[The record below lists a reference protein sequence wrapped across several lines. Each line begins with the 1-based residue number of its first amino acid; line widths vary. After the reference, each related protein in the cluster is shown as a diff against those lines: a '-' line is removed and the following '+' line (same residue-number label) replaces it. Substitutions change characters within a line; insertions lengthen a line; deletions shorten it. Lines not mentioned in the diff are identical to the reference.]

1 MALREIN
8 LTPHEILARREFLRH
23 LGFWAGCL
31 LISLALIWGFY
42 FFQEY
47 TLSAKRRKVAELK
60 KMHLSLGTKIDEI
73 KVMRAELN
81 ALRQK
86 LSGLENITF
95 NKPYSRIFAELSNL
109 INEQTWLT
117 QLNIDSGLAEET
129 AAKLKL
135 TGFSF
140 SAEELGNFLDQ
151 LQSAPLFE
159 TVILQQ
165 ARENETVRL
174 SKNTNAP
181 MRLIQFN
188 IECNI

>member
-8 LTPHEILARREFLRH
+8 LTPSEILARREFLRH

-31 LISLALIWGFY
+31 LISLALIWGF
-42 FFQEY
+42 FFLQENA
-47 TLSAKRRKVAELK
+47 LSAKRRKVAELK
-60 KMHLSLGTKIDEI
+60 RMHLNLGAKIDEI
-73 KVMRAELN
+73 KLMRAELN

-86 LSGLENITF
+86 QSGLEDITL
-95 NKPYSRIFAELSNL
+95 NKPYSRIFAELSDL
-109 INEQTWLT
+109 INENTWLT
-117 QLNIDSGLAEET
+117 QLNIDSGLEQET
-129 AAKLKL
+129 VARLKL

-151 LQSAPLFE
+151 LQGAPLFE
-159 TVILQQ
+159 KVVLQQ
-165 ARENETVRL
+165 ARENETVQL
-174 SKNTNAP
+174 SKNTRAP

>member
-8 LTPHEILARREFLRH
+8 LTPSEILARREFLRH
-23 LGFWAGCL
+23 LGFWAGCV

-42 FFQEY
+42 FLQEY
-47 TLSAKRRKVAELK
+47 TLSAKKRKVAELK
-60 KMHLSLGTKIDEI
+60 KMHLNLGSKIDEI
-73 KVMRAELN
+73 KVKRAELN

-86 LSGLENITF
+86 LSGLEDITL
-95 NKPYSRIFAELSNL
+95 NKPYSRIFAELSDL

-117 QLNIDSGLAEET
+117 QLNIDSGLEEET
-129 AAKLKL
+129 AARLKL

-159 TVILQQ
+159 TVVLRQ
-165 ARENETVRL
+165 ARENETVQL
-174 SKNTNAP
+174 SKNTHTP

>member
-8 LTPHEILARREFLRH
+8 LTPSEILARREFLRH
-23 LGFWAGCL
+23 LGFWAGCV

-42 FFQEY
+42 FLQEY

-60 KMHLSLGTKIDEI
+60 KMHLSLGAKIDEI

-86 LSGLENITF
+86 LSGLEDITL
-95 NKPYSRIFAELSNL
+95 NKPYSRIFAELSDL

-117 QLNIDSGLAEET
+117 QLNIDSGLEEET
-129 AAKLKL
+129 AARLKL

-159 TVILQQ
+159 TVVLQQ

-174 SKNTNAP
+174 RKNTNAP

-188 IECNI
+188 IECDI

>member
-117 QLNIDSGLAEET
+117 QLNVDSGLAEET

-174 SKNTNAP
+174 SKNTKAP

>member
-8 LTPHEILARREFLRH
+8 LTPGEILARREFLRH

-42 FFQEY
+42 FLQEY
-47 TLSAKRRKVAELK
+47 TLSAKKRKVAELK

-73 KVMRAELN
+73 KLMRAELN

-86 LSGLENITF
+86 LSGLENITL
-95 NKPYSRIFAELSNL
+95 NKPYSRIFAELSDL
-109 INEQTWLT
+109 INEHTWLT
-117 QLNIDSGLAEET
+117 QLNIDSGLEEE
-129 AAKLKL
+129 AAASLKL

-151 LQSAPLFE
+151 LSSEPLFK
-159 TVILQQ
+159 TVVLQQ
-165 ARENETVRL
+165 AREYETVQL
-174 SKNTNAP
+174 TKNTHAP
-181 MRLIQFN
+181 IRLIQFN

>member
-1 MALREIN
+1 M
-8 LTPHEILARREFLRH
+8 
-23 LGFWAGCL
+23 
-31 LISLALIWGFY
+31 
-42 FFQEY
+42 
-47 TLSAKRRKVAELK
+47 AELK
-60 KMHLSLGTKIDEI
+60 KMHLSLGAKIDEI

-86 LSGLENITF
+86 LSGLENITL
-95 NKPYSRIFAELSNL
+95 NKPYSRIFAELSDL

-117 QLNIDSGLAEET
+117 QLNLDSGLAEET

-135 TGFSF
+135 TGFSL

-159 TVILQQ
+159 TVVLQQ

-174 SKNTNAP
+174 NNNTNAP

>member
-8 LTPHEILARREFLRH
+8 LTPSEILVRREFLRH

-31 LISLALIWGFY
+31 LISFALIWGFY
-42 FFQEY
+42 FLQEHA
-47 TLSAKRRKVAELK
+47 LSAKRHKVAELK

-73 KVMRAELN
+73 KLMRAELN
-81 ALRQK
+81 TLRQK
-86 LSGLENITF
+86 QSGLEDITL
-95 NKPYSRIFAELSNL
+95 NKPYSRILAELSDL

-117 QLNIDSGLAEET
+117 QLNIDSGLERET
-129 AAKLKL
+129 AARLKL

-151 LQSAPLFE
+151 LQSAPLFK
-159 TVILQQ
+159 TVVLQQ
-165 ARENETVRL
+165 AREHETAQL
-174 SKNTNAP
+174 SKNTHAP
-181 MRLIQFN
+181 IRLIHFN

>member
-159 TVILQQ
+159 IVILQQ

>member
-174 SKNTNAP
+174 SKNTKAP

>member
-8 LTPHEILARREFLRH
+8 LTPSEILARREFLRH
-23 LGFWAGCL
+23 LGFWAGCV

-42 FFQEY
+42 FLQEY

-60 KMHLSLGTKIDEI
+60 KMHLSLGSKIDEI
-73 KVMRAELN
+73 KVKRAELN

-86 LSGLENITF
+86 LSGLEDITL
-95 NKPYSRIFAELSNL
+95 NKPYSRIFAELSDL

-117 QLNIDSGLAEET
+117 QLNIDSGLAEE
-129 AAKLKL
+129 AAARLKL

-159 TVILQQ
+159 TVVLQQ
-165 ARENETVRL
+165 ARENETVHL
-174 SKNTNAP
+174 SKRSNAP

>member
-8 LTPHEILARREFLRH
+8 LTPGEILARREFLRH

-42 FFQEY
+42 FLQEY
-47 TLSAKRRKVAELK
+47 TLSAKKRKVAELK

-73 KVMRAELN
+73 KLMRAELN

-86 LSGLENITF
+86 LSGLENITL
-95 NKPYSRIFAELSNL
+95 NKPYSRIFAELSDL

-117 QLNIDSGLAEET
+117 QLNIDSGLAEK
-129 AAKLKL
+129 AAASLKL

-159 TVILQQ
+159 TVVLQQ

-174 SKNTNAP
+174 SKNTHAP